1 MKVLTANALL
11 NGAVVYRAW
20 TGGWTHDL
28 TLAQRFEGEDGDI
41 AVAAAA
47 ARPDEVVGAYLV
59 SVGEAGPDGRD
70 RNKERIRSAGPTVGN
85 SLVPH

>member
-11 NGAVVYRAW
+11 SGAVVYRAW

-28 TLAQRFEGEDGDI
+28 ALAQRFDEADADV
-41 AVAAAA
+41 ALAAAQ
-47 ARPDEVVGAYLV
+47 ARSDEVVGPYLI

-70 RNKERIRSAGPTVGN
+70 RGKERIRSNGPTVGN
-85 SLVPH
+85 SLVAH

>member
-1 MKVLTANALL
+1 MRVLTANALL
-11 NGAVVYRAW
+11 DGAVVYRAW

-28 TLAQRFEGEDGDI
+28 SLAERFDEADADV
-41 AVAAAA
+41 ALAAAV
-47 ARPDEVVGAYLV
+47 ARPDEVVGPYLI

-70 RNKERIRSAGPTVGN
+70 RGKERIRAKGPTVGN